1 MKKIFIVLFLFFMIA
16 CSKQD
21 IINYPAKEGHIVA
34 FGDSLTYGN
43 GVEAKDAYPAL
54 LEDMWH
60 KQVINLG
67 VSGETS
73 LQGAARKEEIRK
85 YRPSFV
91 LIEFSA
97 NDFFRKI
104 PREKT
109 KAALEDIVDY
119 VQNIGAV
126 AVLIDTGGNPL
137 MDSYKK
143 MIKQIAKEKGALYVD
158 GIMDNIFDNKKLKS
172 DSIHPNEEGYKI
184 IAQKIDKAL
193 KNYL

>member
-21 IINYPAKEGHIVA
+21 IINYPAKEGPIVA

-158 GIMDNIFDNKKLKS
+158 GIMDNIFDNKN
-172 DSIHPNEEGYKI
+172 DGGY
-184 IAQKIDKAL
+184 
-193 KNYL
+193 

>member
-1 MKKIFIVLFLFFMIA
+1 MKKIFIVLFLFFLFG
-16 CSKQD
+16 CSKQE
-21 IINYPAKEGHIVA
+21 IVNYPAKEGPIVA

-60 KQVINLG
+60 REVINLG
-67 VSGETS
+67 ISGDTS
-73 LQGAARKEEIRK
+73 LQGAARKDEIAK
-85 YRPSFV
+85 YHPSFV

-97 NDFFRKI
+97 NDFFKKI
-104 PREKT
+104 PREQT

-126 AVLIDTGGNPL
+126 AVLIDTGGNSL
-137 MDSYKK
+137 MESYKK
-143 MIKQIAKEKGALYVD
+143 MIKQIAKEKRAIYID
-158 GIMDNIFDNKKLKS
+158 GIMDDIFNNRNLKS
-172 DSIHPNEEGYKI
+172 DSVHPNEEGYKI